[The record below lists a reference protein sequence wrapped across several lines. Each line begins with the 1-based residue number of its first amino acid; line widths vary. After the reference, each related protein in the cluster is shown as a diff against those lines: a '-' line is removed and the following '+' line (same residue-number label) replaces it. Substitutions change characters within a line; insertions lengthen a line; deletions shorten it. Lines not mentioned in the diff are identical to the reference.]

1 MDEAQRLTE
10 EELLELNKELRKL
23 IGNRLK
29 ELRQGETRKRV
40 AHRARV
46 SEAVINKIERGETTP
61 SVETIARLCR
71 ALNTSLV
78 EFFMFKPRYS
88 GASQIMDRIAVYL
101 APKPLNQI
109 KLVEQIVKQMD
120 VLNEDETKAE

>member
-1 MDEAQRLTE
+1 MDAGQRPTE
-10 EELLELNKELRKL
+10 EELLELNDELRKL
-23 IGNRLK
+23 IGSRLK
-29 ELRQGETRKRV
+29 ELRQGETRQRV

-71 ALNTSLV
+71 ALNTSLA

-88 GASQIMDRIAVYL
+88 GASQIMDRIAAYL

-109 KLVEQIVKQMD
+109 KLAERIIKQMD
-120 VLNEDETKAE
+120 VLDEE